1 MQVGTSL
8 FCLCILE
15 MASPKVAV
23 VGAGVIGLST
33 ALCITETCPTC
44 SVALLSDQFSPN
56 TTSDVAAGMLIPH
69 TYPGL
74 FNSGQHC
81 PWHLMQLCPGVQ
93 QCVEAQEEKFLDLCS
108 LSVPYP

>member
-8 FCLCILE
+8 LCLYILE

-33 ALCITETCPTC
+33 ALCITETCPSC
-44 SVALLSDQFSPN
+44 SVTVLSDQFSPN

-69 TYPGL
+69 IYPGS
-74 FNSGQHC
+74 FNLGQHS
-81 PWHLMQLCPGVQ
+81 PWHLTQLCPGVLRKKR
-93 QCVEAQEEKFLDLCS
+93 CLDLCS